1 MNWADSKYLP
11 NSGDT
16 YFICEEVNPEPRLCN
31 THEGVETR
39 REALPTYSCSKCH
52 KTKPESEFY
61 KKDRSGRLDR
71 TCKVCRII
79 RQREKNLG
87 VTQEDYL
94 AMYKKQEGRCGICRS
109 RLYSKRYKA
118 FAVDHCHDTGR
129 IRGLLCTNCNTGLGL
144 FKDDPIALQRAIEWT
159 KV

>member
-1 MNWADSKYLP
+1 MTGPTLNTSQIRGNPYV
-11 NSGDT
+11 
-16 YFICEEVNPEPRLCN
+16 CEGNPEPRLCN

-39 REALPTYSCSKCH
+39 REALPTYICSLCKQG
-52 KTKPESEFY
+52 KVSSEFY
-61 KKDRSGRLDR
+61 LKDRNGRRDS
-71 TCKVCRII
+71 TCKACRII
-79 RQREKNLG
+79 SQREKALG
-87 VTQEDYL
+87 VTQEQYL
-94 AMYKKQEGRCGICRS
+94 AMYKEQKGRCGICES

-118 FAVDHCHDTGR
+118 FAVDHDHKTGK

>member
-1 MNWADSKYLP
+1 MNWADYKYLP
-11 NSGDT
+11 NSENPST
-16 YFICEEVNPEPRLCN
+16 CEGNSEPRLCN

-39 REALPTYSCSKCH
+39 REALPTYFCVKCEQE
-52 KTKPESEFY
+52 KIASEY
-61 KKDRSGRLDR
+61 YLKDRNGRRDT
-71 TCKVCRII
+71 TCKACRII
-79 RQREKNLG
+79 AQREKTLG
-87 VTQEDYL
+87 VTQEQYL
-94 AMYKKQEGRCGICRS
+94 EMFTQQKGRCGICNS

-144 FKDDPIALQRAIEWT
+144 FKDDPVALQRAIEWT